1 MLLID
6 LLNIFTFIVYLV
18 VLFQR
23 VIIRLNADF
32 WFIIIVIFGV
42 QSVLGSV
49 LIDKLVLN
57 SVQARASDTGMFSVK
72 LATFVCLLIFLSVEL
87 LFCKKG
93 KKFLINPKVS
103 NAGSSCRKSLIY
115 LSALNITVFVIMIAS
130 MGFPQGQLFAGL
142 SSSDISFLRVN
153 TLHSSSNIGVLIKNA
168 LGYNLSLLVV
178 LFSYCALHENCGSR
192 ILFAIAFGI
201 AVYYTTFDLSKSK
214 IFFLLIS
221 LSTIKL
227 RYDFLLDRGLAFGKY
242 IIWSAVGI
250 GILIQAFILTMPEQ
264 SLGLVFEYL
273 FMRTILSQIS
283 GAPHFFDYS
292 WISIEVIGFH
302 VIEALQLGDFQAP
315 GQVIMERLYPEAFSQ
330 GLLNFI
336 SIPAWYEALAV
347 FGFVVGSIMVGF
359 VYFLFRTGVFLRHT
373 AEPNQRLIFTLVSSY
388 MFCGSN
394 IGSSILPFVFTIIP
408 VLPIFLLLLFQ
419 TKKILVIKTSV

>member
-18 VLFQR
+18 VLYQR

-57 SVQARASDTGMFSVK
+57 SVQARASDTGIFSVK

-87 LFCKKG
+87 IFCKMG

-103 NAGSSCRKSLIY
+103 NSGSSCRKSLMY
-115 LSALNITVFVIMIAS
+115 LSALNITVFVIMIAL
-130 MGFPQGQLFAGL
+130 MGFPQGQLFTGL

-153 TLHSSSNIGVLIKNA
+153 TLHSSSNISVLIKNA

-178 LFSYCALHENCGSR
+178 LYSYCALHENCGSR
-192 ILFAIAFGI
+192 ILFVIAFGI
-201 AVYYTTFDLSKSK
+201 GIYYTTFDLSKSK

-221 LSTIKL
+221 LITIKL
-227 RYDFLLDRGLAFGKY
+227 RYDFLLGRGLAFGKY
-242 IIWSAVGI
+242 IILSAIGI
-250 GILIQAFILTMPEQ
+250 GILIQAFILTMPAQ
-264 SLGLVFEYL
+264 SLDLVFEYL

-283 GAPHFFDYS
+283 GAPHFFDYN
-292 WISIEVIGFH
+292 WTAIEVIGFH
-302 VIEALQLGDFQAP
+302 VTEALQLGDFQAP

-336 SIPAWYEALAV
+336 SIPAWYEAMAV
-347 FGFVVGSIMVGF
+347 FGFVVGGIILGF
-359 VYFLFRTGVFLRHT
+359 VYYLLRTAIHLRHT
-373 AEPNQRLIFTLVSSY
+373 TDRNQRLLFTVVSSY

-394 IGSSILPFVFTIIP
+394 IGSSILPFLFTIIP
-408 VLPIFLLLLFQ
+408 VIPILLLLSFQ
-419 TKKILVIKTSV
+419 TKKIMIIKTRV